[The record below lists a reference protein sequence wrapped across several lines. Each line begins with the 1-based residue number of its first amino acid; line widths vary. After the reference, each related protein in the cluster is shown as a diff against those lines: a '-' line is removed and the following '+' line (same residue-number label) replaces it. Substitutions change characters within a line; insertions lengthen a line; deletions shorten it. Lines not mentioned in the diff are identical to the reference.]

1 LVKEKLDSLIIQFT
15 QAILHKYTLI
25 KDINTQKTHGIN
37 LIGTKYFFENVNSN
51 YDEQKGINILKYSR
65 WMNSILR
72 RSVEIGKVE
81 LPICSIILDE
91 RGRCIGRGVNR
102 RNINN
107 DPLGH
112 AEIMALRQAS
122 LIKNDWR
129 FNECIIITNLE
140 PCTMCASALIQARM
154 GKVVFG
160 AYDKKRGGLG
170 GSIDLSIHKSSHHKM
185 EIVGG
190 ILEKEC
196 SQVLQLWFKKLRTQ
210 K

>member
-1 LVKEKLDSLIIQFT
+1 MRYIFENENSNKEQKKEINNL
-15 QAILHKYTLI
+15 KYT
-25 KDINTQKTHGIN
+25 K
-37 LIGTKYFFENVNSN
+37 
-51 YDEQKGINILKYSR
+51 
-65 WMNSILR
+65 WMNSVLR
-72 RSVEIGKVE
+72 RSEVIGQNE
-81 LPICSIILDE
+81 LPISSMIFDN

-102 RNINN
+102 RNTNK

-129 FNECIIITNLE
+129 FNECTIITNLE

-170 GSIDLSIHKSSHHKM
+170 GSIDLSKHSSSHHKM
-185 EIVGG
+185 EILGG
-190 ILEKEC
+190 VLEEEC
-196 SQVLQLWFKKLRTQ
+196 SEILQFWFKKLRSQ

>member
-1 LVKEKLDSLIIQFT
+1 MEIV
-15 QAILHKYTLI
+15 I
-25 KDINTQKTHGIN
+25 KKRLSETNR
-37 LIGTKYFFENVNSN
+37 S
-51 YDEQKGINILKYSR
+51 KYSK
-65 WMNSILR
+65 WMNFILR
-72 RSVEIGKVE
+72 RSEEIGNVE

-102 RNINN
+102 RNVYK

-129 FNECIIITNLE
+129 FNECVIITNLE

-160 AYDKKRGGLG
+160 AHDKKRGGLG
-170 GSIDLSIHKSSHHKM
+170 GAIDLSKHKSSHHKM
-185 EIVGG
+185 EILGG
-190 ILEKEC
+190 ILEEEC
-196 SQVLQLWFKKLRTQ
+196 SQSLQLWFKKLRTQ

>member
-1 LVKEKLDSLIIQFT
+1 MRYI
-15 QAILHKYTLI
+15 
-25 KDINTQKTHGIN
+25 
-37 LIGTKYFFENVNSN
+37 FENVNSN

-72 RSVEIGKVE
+72 RSEEIGKVE

-91 RGRCIGRGVNR
+91 RGRCIGRGVNK
-102 RNINN
+102 RNKNN

-129 FNECIIITNLE
+129 FNECIIITNLD

-170 GSIDLSIHKSSHHKM
+170 GSIDLSKHESAHHKM
-185 EIVGG
+185 EIIGG
-190 ILEKEC
+190 ILEDEC
-196 SQVLQLWFKKLRTQ
+196 SRNLQIWFKKLRTQ

>member
-1 LVKEKLDSLIIQFT
+1 MRYI
-15 QAILHKYTLI
+15 
-25 KDINTQKTHGIN
+25 
-37 LIGTKYFFENVNSN
+37 FENGNTNNDQQLGLSNSK
-51 YDEQKGINILKYSR
+51 YYKWMSSVLK
-65 WMNSILR
+65 
-72 RSVEIGKVE
+72 RSEEIGKVE
-81 LPICSIILDE
+81 LPICAVILDE

-102 RNINN
+102 RNVNN

-129 FNECIIITNLE
+129 FNECILLTNLE

-170 GSIDLSIHKSSHHKM
+170 GSIDLSKHQSSHHKM
-185 EIVGG
+185 KIEGG
-190 ILEKEC
+190 ILEDQC
-196 SQVLQLWFKKLRTQ
+196 SQILQLWFKRLRTQ

>member
-1 LVKEKLDSLIIQFT
+1 MRYI
-15 QAILHKYTLI
+15 
-25 KDINTQKTHGIN
+25 
-37 LIGTKYFFENVNSN
+37 FENENTIH
-51 YDEQKGINILKYSR
+51 EQQKGIKNSKYNEWMKSILK
-65 WMNSILR
+65 
-72 RSVEIGKVE
+72 RSEEIGKVE

-91 RGRCIGRGVNR
+91 RGRCIGRGVNK
-102 RNINN
+102 RNVDK

-160 AYDKKRGGLG
+160 AFDKKRGGLG
-170 GSIDLSIHKSSHHKM
+170 GSIDLSKHKSSHHKM
-185 EIVGG
+185 EIEGG
-190 ILEKEC
+190 ILEEEC
-196 SQVLQLWFKKLRTQ
+196 SQKLKLWFKKMRSQ

>member
-1 LVKEKLDSLIIQFT
+1 MRDIFKNGNTNNDLKRETNKS
-15 QAILHKYTLI
+15 KYY
-25 KDINTQKTHGIN
+25 KWMNT
-37 LIGTKYFFENVNSN
+37 
-51 YDEQKGINILKYSR
+51 ILK
-65 WMNSILR
+65 

-81 LPICSIILDE
+81 LPICSVILDE

-102 RNINN
+102 RNLNK

-112 AEIMALRQAS
+112 AELMALRQAS
-122 LIKNDWR
+122 LIKSDWR

-170 GSIDLSIHKSSHHKM
+170 GSIDLSKHKSSHHKM
-185 EIVGG
+185 EIEGG
-190 ILEKEC
+190 ILEEEC
-196 SQVLQLWFKKLRTQ
+196 SQILKLWFKRLRTQ

>member
-1 LVKEKLDSLIIQFT
+1 MSYIFENGNSNEEQQKKTNNS
-15 QAILHKYTLI
+15 KYTL
-25 KDINTQKTHGIN
+25 
-37 LIGTKYFFENVNSN
+37 
-51 YDEQKGINILKYSR
+51 

-72 RSVEIGKVE
+72 RSKEIGKVE
-81 LPICSIILDE
+81 LPICSM
-91 RGRCIGRGVNR
+91 RGVNR

-129 FNECIIITNLE
+129 FNECTIITNLE
-140 PCTMCASALIQARM
+140 PCTMCSSALIQARM
-154 GKVVFG
+154 GKVIFG

-170 GSIDLSIHKSSHHKM
+170 GSIDLSKHESAHHKM
-185 EIVGG
+185 EIIGG
-190 ILEKEC
+190 ILEDEC
-196 SQVLQLWFKKLRTQ
+196 SQILQIWFKKLRTQ

>member
-1 LVKEKLDSLIIQFT
+1 MRYI
-15 QAILHKYTLI
+15 
-25 KDINTQKTHGIN
+25 
-37 LIGTKYFFENVNSN
+37 FENGNSN
-51 YDEQKGINILKYSR
+51 SEKKNRINNIKFTN
-65 WMNSILR
+65 WMKSILR
-72 RSVEIGKVE
+72 RSEEIGKVE

-140 PCTMCASALIQARM
+140 PCTMCAAAPIQARM
-154 GKVVFG
+154 GIVVFG

-170 GSIDLSIHKSSHHKM
+170 GSIDLSKHKSSHHKM
-185 EIVGG
+185 EVIGG
-190 ILEKEC
+190 ILKDEC
-196 SQVLQLWFKKLRTQ
+196 SQGLQLWFKMLRTQ

>member
-1 LVKEKLDSLIIQFT
+1 MRYI
-15 QAILHKYTLI
+15 
-25 KDINTQKTHGIN
+25 
-37 LIGTKYFFENVNSN
+37 FENVNSN
-51 YDEQKGINILKYSR
+51 YDEQKAINTLKYTK

-72 RSVEIGKVE
+72 RSEEIGKVE
-81 LPICSIILDE
+81 LPICSIILDA

-129 FNECIIITNLE
+129 FNKCIIITNLE

-170 GSIDLSIHKSSHHKM
+170 GSIDLSKHVSAHHKM
-185 EIVGG
+185 EIIGG
-190 ILEKEC
+190 ILEYEC
-196 SQVLQLWFKKLRTQ
+196 SQILQIWFKKLRTQ

>member
-1 LVKEKLDSLIIQFT
+1 MRHI
-15 QAILHKYTLI
+15 
-25 KDINTQKTHGIN
+25 
-37 LIGTKYFFENVNSN
+37 FENGNSN
-51 YDEQKGINILKYSR
+51 KDQQVVNNNLVYSK

-72 RSVEIGKVE
+72 RSVEISINE
-81 LPICSIILDE
+81 LPISSIILDE

-140 PCTMCASALIQARM
+140 P
-154 GKVVFG
+154 
-160 AYDKKRGGLG
+160 
-170 GSIDLSIHKSSHHKM
+170 
-185 EIVGG
+185 
-190 ILEKEC
+190 
-196 SQVLQLWFKKLRTQ
+196 
-210 K
+210 